1 MASNI
6 KTRIMRR
13 VYGIWFVRRVVPTV
27 ATFSFFTYIV
37 MTETAEKFFVAKV
50 LSNFFA
56 VASHVWSIPGFVG
69 AAVLHADPSTL
80 FVISFSILAGFIM
93 GVRLLRDIRTVVSRG
108 IP

>member
-50 LSNFFA
+50 LSELSKTSSTEASFA
-56 VASHVWSIPGFVG
+56 G
-69 AAVLHADPSTL
+69 
-80 FVISFSILAGFIM
+80 
-93 GVRLLRDIRTVVSRG
+93 
-108 IP
+108 